1 MFVYMHILT
10 LVPFIYIGL
19 TSLIL
24 TPHLKNTNS
33 NFLDHFRCWC
43 LLPFRSLS
51 LYSNREL
58 NDCLGNNR
66 FVRCP
71 NSSEGKWMQ
80 IINALRISKRAII
93 VCCMFTAIVQK
104 CFNIKISWNSE
115 MLLCTSVMKLFMVLY
130 LVNDLGMRMEIG
142 NPEGHFLK
150 NA

>member
-1 MFVYMHILT
+1 MFVYMHMLT
-10 LVPFIYIGL
+10 LVAFIYIGL

-24 TPHLKNTNS
+24 TPHLKNTDS
-33 NFLDHFRCWC
+33 NFLDHVRCWC

-51 LYSNREL
+51 LYSNREFK
-58 NDCLGNNR
+58 DCLGNNL

-80 IINALRISKRAII
+80 IINPLGMSKRAIT

-104 CFNIKISWNSE
+104 CFNIKLSWNSE
-115 MLLCTSVMKLFMVLY
+115 VLLCTSVMKLFMILY
-130 LVNDLGMRMEIG
+130 LINDLGMRMEIG
-142 NPEGHFLK
+142 NTEGYFLK